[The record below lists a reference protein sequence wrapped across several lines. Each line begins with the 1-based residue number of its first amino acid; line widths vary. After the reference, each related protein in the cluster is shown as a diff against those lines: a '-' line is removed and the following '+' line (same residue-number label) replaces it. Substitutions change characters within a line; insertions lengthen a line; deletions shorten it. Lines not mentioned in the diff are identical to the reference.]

1 MTIALSPRP
10 SAPSA
15 APPSAALK
23 RRRRWPAIVALT
35 IGVALVAAA
44 VIWRSFAVPALVKF
58 PTDVDQTPR
67 YEGTFVLFVD
77 PATAAP
83 LDEPTTADLAVNRHI
98 EARPAESGAHD
109 VVVRETI
116 TFEIKG
122 LPEAT
127 QVHQYVMDR
136 STNINVDDER
146 AWAYESSNVLDR
158 ADAYW
163 IAMPTDVDV
172 SSPVRMYKDEI
183 GATFSAVGGPATEEI
198 DGLQLVGFEVGVA
211 SPQPLTEAYLQSLEA
226 VVPLPR
232 SLTFDQ
238 LRPSLLAAG
247 LPVDEA
253 MASVAA
259 LATPDDLVT
268 LAELIAEP
276 IPLEYVIT
284 FSGHTFVEPQTGAI
298 VDVSSA
304 FDRVSARPAGEAI
317 SELVNILD
325 RYRDDPAIAATI
337 DALEDFS
344 TQPLPVFE
352 YRYAQVP
359 DSVEEIAGW
368 VSGQRDR
375 MNLAER
381 TIPLVLGS
389 TGAICVGAGVLMQ
402 LRRGVAEK
410 EQLT

>member
-10 SAPSA
+10 SAPHA
-15 APPSAALK
+15 APPSAPAE
-23 RRRRWPAIVALT
+23 RRRRWPAIVALSV
-35 IGVALVAAA
+35 GVLLVAAA

-83 LDEPTTADLAVNRHI
+83 LDEPTTAGLAVNRHI
-98 EARPAESGAHD
+98 EALPAESGAHD

-116 TFEIKG
+116 TFEVEG

-136 STNINVDDER
+136 STNVNLNDGR

-158 ADAYW
+158 AGAYW
-163 IAMPTDVDV
+163 IAMPADVDTT
-172 SSPVRMYKDEI
+172 SPVRMYKDEI

-198 DGLQLVGFEVGVA
+198 DGLQLVGFEASVA
-211 SPQPLTEAYLQSLEA
+211 SPQPLTEAYLQSLDA

-259 LATPDDLVT
+259 LATPDDLAT
-268 LAELIAEP
+268 LAELIGEP
-276 IPLEYVIT
+276 IPLEYVIE

-298 VDVSSA
+298 VDVSSVV
-304 FDRVSARPAGEAI
+304 DRVSARPAGEATA
-317 SELVNILD
+317 ELVNILGNYSD
-325 RYRDDPAIAATI
+325 NPAIAATI
-337 DALEDFS
+337 DALDDFS
-344 TQPLPVFE
+344 TRPLPVFE

-359 DSVEEIAGW
+359 DSVEEIASW
-368 VSGQRDR
+368 VSDQRDR
-375 MNLAER
+375 MDLAER
-381 TIPLVLGS
+381 IIPLVVGLAGS
-389 TGAICVGAGVLMQ
+389 ICIGAGVLLLPRNRVAGKEMQ
-402 LRRGVAEK
+402 P
-410 EQLT
+410 